1 MLHGLFNRAQLC
13 WKRTPARSSA
23 TTQSRQVVTAAARTS
38 TASSG
43 AQRGQA
49 IDQVVSLQWH
59 SFFLMHFVFL
69 NRERDPYS
77 PPRSAAARCALS
89 CGTRATCTAHSPWR
103 GGGGG
108 GPPQTRARPPPG
120 PPCNPP
126 PTTQNAVTAHSVQ
139 PLLRPRFYALT
150 KHVCEQTK
158 QHT

>member
-103 GGGGG
+103 GG
-108 GPPQTRARPPPG
+108 
-120 PPCNPP
+120 
-126 PTTQNAVTAHSVQ
+126 TTQNAVTAHSVQ

>member
-108 GPPQTRARPPPG
+108 GA
-120 PPCNPP
+120 P
-126 PTTQNAVTAHSVQ
+126 PTTGAFSGPTGVARAS
-139 PLLRPRFYALT
+139 PSIEPFFSSAAFPADGDGSF
-150 KHVCEQTK
+150 
-158 QHT
+158 

>member
-103 GGGGG
+103 GGGG
-108 GPPQTRARPPPG
+108 A
-120 PPCNPP
+120 